1 MGPTTGRPPLHT
13 GSHNHSAPRWMK
25 RQSDLV
31 QGTALAFAERE
42 VLEACLRQLQE
53 VRRGEAKS

>member
-1 MGPTTGRPPLHT
+1 MRSC
-13 GSHNHSAPRWMK
+13 GSEDFFDEWMK

-42 VLEACLRQLQE
+42 IMEACLRAGQQ
-53 VRRGEAKS
+53 V